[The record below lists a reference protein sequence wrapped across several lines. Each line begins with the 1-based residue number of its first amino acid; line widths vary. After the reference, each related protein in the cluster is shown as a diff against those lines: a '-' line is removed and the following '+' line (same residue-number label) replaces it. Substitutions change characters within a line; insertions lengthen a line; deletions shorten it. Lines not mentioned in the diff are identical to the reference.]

1 VCELLG
7 LDPLYVACE
16 GRVVVVAAADEAD
29 AALAAMRALPLGAN
43 AVAIGE
49 VHREDGG
56 VGPLVTVRTAVGGT
70 RVLPMIAG
78 EQLPRIC

>member
-1 VCELLG
+1 
-7 LDPLYVACE
+7 
-16 GRVVVVAAADEAD
+16 
-29 AALAAMRALPLGAN
+29 MRAHPLGAS
-43 AVAIGE
+43 AVAMGE
-49 VHREDGG
+49 VHAQDAG

>member
-1 VCELLG
+1 
-7 LDPLYVACE
+7 
-16 GRVVVVAAADEAD
+16 VVVVAAADEAD

-43 AVAIGE
+43 AAAIGE
-49 VHREDGG
+49 VHREDAG